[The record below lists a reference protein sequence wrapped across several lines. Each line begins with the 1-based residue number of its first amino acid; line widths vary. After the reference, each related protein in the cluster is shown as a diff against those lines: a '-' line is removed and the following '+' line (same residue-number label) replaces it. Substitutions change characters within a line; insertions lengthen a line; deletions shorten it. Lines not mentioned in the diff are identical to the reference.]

1 MKSNKNT
8 LCTIL
13 IILLTIIFS
22 LVTLYSINEWLFTY
36 GFYYL
41 GLLAMNGSNHKAALA
56 VFSFVM
62 GLAALKNI
70 FDFIHDWHFW
80 LNSRDQENCWKLV
93 KSSVFQFIYM
103 WSWIASGLLI
113 NNIPANKSFTFNTLY
128 GKSFM
133 LFNFFP
139 FHQRS
144 IIPFLLAILAFILC
158 LGLAFIVHL
167 EINGIKKK
175 DNS

>member
-1 MKSNKNT
+1 MKSKKNISY
-8 LCTIL
+8 TIL
-13 IILLTIIFS
+13 IILLTIVFS
-22 LVTLYSINEWLFTY
+22 LVTLYSINEWLFIY

-62 GLAALKNI
+62 GLATLKNI

-93 KSSVFQFIYM
+93 KSSVFQFIYL
-103 WSWIASGLLI
+103 WSLIASVLLI
-113 NNIPANKSFTFNTLY
+113 KKIPANKSFTLNTLY
-128 GKSFM
+128 GKSSM

-144 IIPFLLAILAFILC
+144 IIPFLVAILAFILC
-158 LGLAFIVHL
+158 LGLVFIVHL
-167 EINGIKKK
+167 GINGIKKK
-175 DNS
+175 DNI